1 MGRAPCCEKVGIK
14 KGRWTAEED
23 EILTKYI
30 LANGE
35 GLWRSLPKNAGL
47 LRCGKSCRLRWINYL
62 RADLKRGNITK
73 EEKETIV
80 KLHSALGNR
89 WSLIAAHLPGR
100 TDNEIKNYWNS
111 HLSRKIYSF
120 SKNDYLSTT
129 GTNITSLNIAN
140 TARPRESRDS
150 RMDRSTF
157 KKHMGNTSMS
167 AAKPKSET
175 LTEVVVPEGPERSPN
190 NNSTGQFDQGNQL
203 MGLVPESSTSELDTA
218 RRDVVEGSSS
228 CIGSGERLN
237 AAGPVCLRKE
247 GETEGWG
254 PYEWLDSEINRLKY
268 VLQSEAV
275 DPSGNNCDTI
285 DDTLN
290 KEMENNRVRVGISE
304 GTGNEVMGPDQV
316 AAANDQ
322 EIESSSTTA
331 WSSNAESGELH
342 NCGSPPPFDEDW
354 HNLSFDWDRTG
365 AIDDSAIIRE
375 LWDEGEKI
383 MSWLWS

>member
-1 MGRAPCCEKVGIK
+1 
-14 KGRWTAEED
+14 
-23 EILTKYI
+23 
-30 LANGE
+30 
-35 GLWRSLPKNAGL
+35 
-47 LRCGKSCRLRWINYL
+47 
-62 RADLKRGNITK
+62 
-73 EEKETIV
+73 
-80 KLHSALGNR
+80 
-89 WSLIAAHLPGR
+89 
-100 TDNEIKNYWNS
+100 
-111 HLSRKIYSF
+111 
-120 SKNDYLSTT
+120 
-129 GTNITSLNIAN
+129 
-140 TARPRESRDS
+140 
-150 RMDRSTF
+150 
-157 KKHMGNTSMS
+157 MS

-175 LTEVVVPEGPERSPN
+175 LTEVVVPEGPEPPSPN

-218 RRDVVEGSSS
+218 TRDVVEGSSS

-237 AAGPVCLRKE
+237 AAGPRC
-247 GETEGWG
+247 
-254 PYEWLDSEINRLKY
+254 
-268 VLQSEAV
+268 
-275 DPSGNNCDTI
+275 PSGNNCDTI

-290 KEMENNRVRVGISE
+290 KEIENNRVRVGISE
-304 GTGNEVMGPDQV
+304 GTGNEVVGPDQV

-354 HNLSFDWDRTG
+354 HNLSFDWDGTG